1 MVSHIVVDGCPFS
14 ILTCM
19 KYPAFLHGCC
29 WTETLWRWRHYVIKL
44 PENISPITA
53 SHRRWLESLRQKLIC
68 SLQYTHRNSQKAKLR
83 SILYYFDKLEAEGM
97 PEGRVTYSRQVMTS
111 KEWLTIEDWLE
122 SGQALCPLAIR
133 HEGRLERAENNFLNI
148 CFTSSRLGGHV
159 LADGHSQVSRT
170 WPCA

>member
-1 MVSHIVVDGCPFS
+1 MHGCPFS
-14 ILTCM
+14 FLTCR
-19 KYPAFLHGCC
+19 KFPVFLHGYC
-29 WTETLWRWRHYVIKL
+29 WTDTLWRWRHYVFRL
-44 PENISPITA
+44 PENTSPITA
-53 SHRRWLESLRQKLIC
+53 SHRRWLESSRQKLIC

-83 SILYYFDKLEAEGM
+83 SILYYFDKLEAEGE

-133 HEGRLERAENNFLNI
+133 HEGRLERAENNYLNI

-159 LADGHSQVSRT
+159 LADGRSQVSRT
-170 WPCA
+170 WLCA

>member
-1 MVSHIVVDGCPFS
+1 
-14 ILTCM
+14 M
-19 KYPAFLHGCC
+19 KHPAFLHGCC
-29 WTETLWRWRHYVIKL
+29 WTNTLWRWRHNVFKL
-44 PENISPITA
+44 PENTSPITA
-53 SHRRWLESLRQKLIC
+53 SHRKWLESPRKKLIC

-83 SILYYFDKLEAEGM
+83 SILYYFDKLEAEGE

-148 CFTSSRLGGHV
+148 CFTSSRLGGQV
-159 LADGHSQVSRT
+159 LADGRSQVSRT
-170 WPCA
+170 WLCA